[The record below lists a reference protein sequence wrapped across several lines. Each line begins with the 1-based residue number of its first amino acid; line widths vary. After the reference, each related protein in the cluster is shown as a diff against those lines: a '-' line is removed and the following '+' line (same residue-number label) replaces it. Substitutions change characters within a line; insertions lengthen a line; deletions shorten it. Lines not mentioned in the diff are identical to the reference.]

1 MASKLK
7 QAAAAAVRDWCARTG
22 DPAKSIRHV
31 HPRVYVIG
39 RAGPRCLIVVRPW
52 QDSEPQCKDFDRANP
67 FEQVRTF
74 DASLDAGMWCA
85 MAYVTRP
92 GVGEQVAACFDG

>member
-22 DPAKSIRHV
+22 DPAKSILHV

-39 RAGPRCLIVVRPW
+39 RAAPGCLIVARPW
-52 QDSEPQCKDFDRANP
+52 QDSERYRQDFDRANP
-67 FEQVRTF
+67 IQQIHEF
-74 DASLDAGMWCA
+74 DKSLDAGMWCA
-85 MAYVTRP
+85 TAYVVRP
-92 GVGEQVAACFDG
+92 GSSEPVAVCFDG